1 MLHKKYIAMSIK
13 KQVWVID
20 DDNEILEIVSEA
32 LSSPRIVVTTFG
44 EAGSALFQI
53 SQKTQK
59 PDVILCDLK
68 MEQIDGFSVLERLK
82 KEKIDIPI
90 IFITAYRSVEAAVQ
104 AIRKGAFDFITKPL
118 NLNQLE
124 LCVERAFKISS
135 LQKENELLKLNLQ
148 GKGNKEI
155 IAKSESL
162 RQILTLVERIAS
174 TAVSVL
180 ITGESGTGKEV
191 IAQAI
196 HTRSDRASKPFI
208 AVNCSAIPEA
218 LLESELFGHAK
229 GAFTGAVDKRQGL
242 FEEAHEGTL
251 LLDEIGELNQA
262 LQAKLLR
269 VIQEKKIKRVGEN
282 TYRDVDVRVLAA
294 THRNI
299 KKMVREG
306 TFREDLYFRLNV
318 IPIHIPPLRD
328 RKEDLLPLAL
338 YFLKRSCRTNGIEE
352 KRFTQSAIN
361 KILTHEWKGNVRE
374 LENTMERAVLLSD
387 GQEIDENFIV
397 AINDDY
403 ETSPTPIAA
412 EGGMPGGFPSALEEL
427 PTLEEM
433 NLHYIHHVLKLAGN
447 VRDRAAKILG
457 IDRKTLYR
465 KLNDEKKDSWLQDKG
480 TSLTQ

>member
-1 MLHKKYIAMSIK
+1 MSTK

-20 DDNEILEIVSEA
+20 DDKEILEIVADA
-32 LSSPRIVVTTFG
+32 LGSSRIVVTTFS
-44 EAGSALFQI
+44 EAAVALAQLVEKAI
-53 SQKTQK
+53 R

-124 LCVERAFKISS
+124 LCVERAFKLSI
-135 LQKENELLKLNLQ
+135 LQKENEILKLNLH
-148 GKGNKEI
+148 GKGNREI

-162 RQILTLVERIAS
+162 KAIFALVDRIAC

-191 IAQAI
+191 VAQAI
-196 HTRSDRASKPFI
+196 HARSDRASKPFV
-208 AVNCSAIPEA
+208 AVNCSAIPES

-229 GAFTGAVDKRQGL
+229 GAFTGAVDKKLGL
-242 FEEAHEGTL
+242 FEEADGGTL
-251 LLDEIGELNQA
+251 LLDEIGELNQS

-282 TYRDVDVRVLAA
+282 SYRDVDVRVLAA

-306 TFREDLYFRLNV
+306 TFREDLFFRLNV

-328 RKEDLLPLAL
+328 RKEDLLPMAL
-338 YFLKRSCRTNGIEE
+338 HFLKRSCRTNGIDE
-352 KRFTQSAIN
+352 KRFSQLAIN

-387 GQEIDENFIV
+387 GPEIDENYIV

-403 ETSPTPIAA
+403 DMASTTLGKTSISTAD
-412 EGGMPGGFPSALEEL
+412 FPKSLEDL
-427 PTLEEM
+427 STLEEM
-433 NLHYIHHVLKLAGN
+433 NLKYIHHVLALAGN

-465 KLNDEKKDSWLQDKG
+465 KLNEEKKDEAIGRSESIATG
-480 TSLTQ
+480 N